1 MRGSEPTNRTWVGV
15 RVRVRG
21 RVTVTATVTVRVR
34 STLLGSRVGLY

>member
-34 STLLGSRVGLY
+34 STLLGSRLGLY